1 MYFLICWGHFI
12 SKITLLQYVI
22 HIAFLWGSLML
33 NLSFTIKDHPFFPI
47 RDRYCFFGGSLIVNL
62 SFTIKDPPF
71 FPIPDTYCFFGGVF
85 NSKFEF
91 YY

>member
-12 SKITLLQYVI
+12 SKIALLQYVI
-22 HIAFLWGSLML
+22 RIAFLGGSLMV
-33 NLSFTIKDHPFFPI
+33 NLSFTIKDPPFFPI
-47 RDRYCFFGGSLIVNL
+47 PDTYCFFGGSLIVNL

-71 FPIPDTYCFFGGVF
+71 FPIRDTYCFFWGVF

-91 YY
+91 YH